1 MHKKQGN
8 KVVFVDKSREIAF
21 LCGGFTKIK
30 NLFGSYRQ
38 TKMLCYNTKY
48 TCDFDK
54 AKGGGN
60 DRYLFL

>member
-1 MHKKQGN
+1 VHKKLRNTAG
-8 KVVFVDKSREIAF
+8 FVDKRRKIAF

-30 NLFGSYRQ
+30 NLFGTYRQ

-54 AKGGGN
+54 AKGGGT
-60 DRYLFL
+60 DGCLFL